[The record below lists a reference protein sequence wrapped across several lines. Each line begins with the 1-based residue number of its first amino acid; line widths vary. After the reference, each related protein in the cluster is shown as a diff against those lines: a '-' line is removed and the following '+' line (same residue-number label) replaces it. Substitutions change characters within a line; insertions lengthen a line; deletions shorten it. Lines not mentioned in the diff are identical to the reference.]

1 MSSIICLS
9 QHKHLDFFS
18 VASKGK
24 DDSSLKVRLSTVTQA
39 RPGKLALV
47 VKVKNQKPLE
57 LRAEQGTF
65 AFDAEYSRWLEEQN
79 KHINELRNAVNF
91 HASDP
96 ELRSIVNNVT
106 VYFDEVFKV
115 KGNAAKEDVSMS
127 CQGCGKPLPSGVL
140 CGMVASAPR
149 NFLRDKGEQSF
160 TGLRGIGARDWDGND
175 SGRRTRVF
183 G

>member
-1 MSSIICLS
+1 MGDQSNRV
-9 QHKHLDFFS
+9 D
-18 VASKGK
+18 AS
-24 DDSSLKVRLSTVTQA
+24 
-39 RPGKLALV
+39 
-47 VKVKNQKPLE
+47 
-57 LRAEQGTF
+57 GTF

-149 NFLRDKGEQSF
+149 NFLSDLASGPISF
-160 TGLRGIGARDWDGND
+160 MDARRSLDD
-175 SGRRTRVF
+175 SDPNNSR
-183 G
+183 

>member
-1 MSSIICLS
+1 MIYHLS
-9 QHKHLDFFS
+9 K
-18 VASKGK
+18 
-24 DDSSLKVRLSTVTQA
+24 A

-149 NFLRDKGEQSF
+149 NFLR
-160 TGLRGIGARDWDGND
+160 
-175 SGRRTRVF
+175 
-183 G
+183 